1 MRQSE
6 RKRRKIV
13 IGALCSVLLLMAVGY
28 AAFAANLNIKG
39 STNIS
44 SSWDVR
50 ITNITSKNVVGGAS
64 NLEAPSYT
72 NLTATFKTNLVSP
85 GDSIEYD
92 ITVTNNGNIDAI
104 LDKITITDSNNP
116 AIIFTKSGLTEGATL
131 LASESKV
138 LTVKVEYS
146 NSVTSQPES
155 TESSIEV
162 TLDLSQNDGH
172 IVTPST
178 FTGIVYRW
186 EDGVNTEASLNI
198 GDSIEGIETTTDY
211 TKLRQ
216 NSFLKHSMKDGK
228 VESSEACFIKDGN
241 TYCLKP
247 NEYETSKAKL
257 LEIFG
262 ESVCVVDDSH
272 VSCVEKPVAAS
283 ANSDGSV
290 QSESEFFL
298 HKYVNSNTCMVDS
311 SGNSSFGYSW
321 WDAFGY

>member
-64 NLEAPSYT
+64 NLENPSYT

-116 AIIFTKSGLTEGATL
+116 AIIFTKSGLTEGDTL
-131 LASESKV
+131 VASESKV

-155 TESSIEV
+155 TESELKV
-162 TLDLSQNDGH
+162 ALDFSQNDGH
-172 IVTPST
+172 TVTPTSNV
-178 FTGIVYRW
+178 VYRHTI
-186 EDGVNTEASLNI
+186 DQLNI
-198 GDSIEGIETTTDY
+198 GDSIETVETTTDY
-211 TKLRQ
+211 TTFGVEP
-216 NSFLKHSMKDGK
+216 FLKHTIKEEK
-228 VESSEACFIKDGN
+228 IESSEVCFMLVSRGMH
-241 TYCLKP
+241 CLKP
-247 NEYETSKAKL
+247 NEYEISKTKL
-257 LEIFG
+257 LEVFG
-262 ESVCVVDDSH
+262 EDACLVNNSKIGCADPDEDQSSRWRMQVDAYPSGDAQAYVYAS
-272 VSCVEKPVAAS
+272 SCTIYA
-283 ANSDGSV
+283 DGS
-290 QSESEFFL
+290 S
-298 HKYVNSNTCMVDS
+298 KCGT
-311 SGNSSFGYSW
+311 
-321 WDAFGY
+321 

>member
-50 ITNITSKNVVGGAS
+50 ITNITSKNVVGSAS
-64 NLEAPSYT
+64 NLENPSYT
-72 NLTATFKTNLVSP
+72 NLTATFKTKLISP

-116 AIIFTKSGLTEGATL
+116 AIIFTKSGLTEGDTL
-131 LASESKV
+131 VASESKV

-155 TESSIEV
+155 TESGIEV
-162 TLDLSQNDGH
+162 TLDFSQNDGH
-172 IVTPST
+172 TVTPST
-178 FTGIVYRW
+178 FTGIVYRFT
-186 EDGVNTEASLNI
+186 EDTLNI
-198 GDSIEGIETTTDY
+198 GDSIEGISTTTDPS
-211 TKLRQ
+211 TLGK
-216 NSFLKHSMKDGK
+216 NHFLKHTIKEGK
-228 VESSEACFIKDGN
+228 IENSEACFIKGGT
-241 TYCLKP
+241 TYCLKGGDSGAA
-247 NEYETSKAKL
+247 YETNKAL
-257 LEIFG
+257 LL
-262 ESVCVVDDSH
+262 SVFEEGACTVGGSDVNCD
-272 VSCVEKPVAAS
+272 AS
-283 ANSDGSV
+283 GVYADAYSDG
-290 QSESEFFL
+290 
-298 HKYVNSNTCMVDS
+298 YVRAGVDS
-311 SGNSSFGYSW
+311 SYCNVYSGG
-321 WDAFGY
+321 DSYCAVIGLPS